1 MLISNRRFSFIRVA
15 FFRDHGLEGSDYGFL
30 LGVFYFF
37 GLGEFLSDFL
47 KREIWREILRETL
60 NNREIFV
67 RLSEP
72 LKNERMKERDSNF
85 MRENERVLLFERI

>member
-1 MLISNRRFSFIRVA
+1 
-15 FFRDHGLEGSDYGFL
+15 

>member
-47 KREIWREILRETL
+47 KREI
-60 NNREIFV
+60 
-67 RLSEP
+67 
-72 LKNERMKERDSNF
+72 
-85 MRENERVLLFERI
+85 